1 MPEFCFCQL
10 TFPYSIS
17 SIQKKSPP
25 VLLSSFIAAYPDFKE
40 DISIGLVTS
49 PFRIPL
55 SGAALNVFCSL
66 STMYL
71 GAGWG
76 SIQELSKGSREKKRD
91 DMINDKKK
99 KRKAGKEKERKIL
112 HTKGGPIGRVGILPA
127 SITAPKRVEIPT

>member
-10 TFPYSIS
+10 TFPCSIS

-25 VLLSSFIAAYPDFKE
+25 ALLSSFVAACPDFKE
-40 DISIGLVTS
+40 DISIGPVTG

-55 SGAALNVFCSL
+55 SGAAWNVFRSL

-76 SIQELSKGSREKKRD
+76 SIQELSEGSREKKRD
-91 DMINDKKK
+91 DMINDKK
-99 KRKAGKEKERKIL
+99 
-112 HTKGGPIGRVGILPA
+112 
-127 SITAPKRVEIPT
+127 